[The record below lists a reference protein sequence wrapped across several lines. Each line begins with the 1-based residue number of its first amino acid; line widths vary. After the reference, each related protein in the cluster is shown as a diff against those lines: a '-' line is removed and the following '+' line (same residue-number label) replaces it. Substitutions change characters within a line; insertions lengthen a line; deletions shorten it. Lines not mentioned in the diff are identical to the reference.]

1 LVFQGKNTLL
11 KGARAEQFER
21 LIPTMMHRSHA
32 ARLELNLTALAHN
45 LRQIRTFV
53 REQAQPATDLIAVIK
68 ASGYGTN
75 GPAIARQLKFHGV
88 SVLAVACT
96 EEGVELRQHGVV
108 SRVMILN
115 PEPSTFASLIQH
127 RLEPCIHSLQQH
139 GGFIEALGQCG
150 MRKPWPIHL
159 KVDTG
164 MHRLGF
170 GYEETANLSAL
181 VSDSRTEVKTI
192 FSHLASADRPE
203 QDEAT
208 RMQIHRFEKIAHT
221 LQQIQPRIKTH
232 LLNSAGLLR
241 FPEHSGDYVRV
252 GIALFGVQING
263 TEPLEL
269 QPVVRFHTVISS
281 LHDIPAG
288 EGVGYGLE
296 DASNRPRRVA
306 TLPLGY
312 ADGFPR
318 NLSNGQGKVMIHQTD
333 APVVGKVCMDMVM
346 VDVTNIPL
354 AQEGDEV
361 EVFGSEQSIEAFA
374 ADAGT
379 IPYEIL
385 TRIPSRVQ
393 REQRGG

>member
-1 LVFQGKNTLL
+1 
-11 KGARAEQFER
+11 
-21 LIPTMMHRSHA
+21 
-32 ARLELNLTALAHN
+32 
-45 LRQIRTFV
+45 
-53 REQAQPATDLIAVIK
+53 
-68 ASGYGTN
+68 
-75 GPAIARQLKFHGV
+75 
-88 SVLAVACT
+88 
-96 EEGVELRQHGVV
+96 
-108 SRVMILN
+108 
-115 PEPSTFASLIQH
+115 
-127 RLEPCIHSLQQH
+127 
-139 GGFIEALGQCG
+139 
-150 MRKPWPIHL
+150 
-159 KVDTG
+159 
-164 MHRLGF
+164 
-170 GYEETANLSAL
+170 
-181 VSDSRTEVKTI
+181 
-192 FSHLASADRPE
+192 
-203 QDEAT
+203 
-208 RMQIHRFEKIAHT
+208 
-221 LQQIQPRIKTH
+221 
-232 LLNSAGLLR
+232 
-241 FPEHSGDYVRV
+241 
-252 GIALFGVQING
+252 VQING